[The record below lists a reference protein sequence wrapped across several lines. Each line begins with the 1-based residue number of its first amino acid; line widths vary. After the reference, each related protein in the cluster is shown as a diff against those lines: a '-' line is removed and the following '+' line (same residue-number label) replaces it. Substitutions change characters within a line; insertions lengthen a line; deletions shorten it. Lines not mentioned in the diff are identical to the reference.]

1 MKTGKRI
8 ALALAAAVFT
18 SGLLAG
24 CSGAS
29 GSANSAAPAGSAASD
44 GGEQA
49 AYTLKVAVG
58 IPQSHKDIG
67 AKFKEVVESR
77 TNGQIQVNVF
87 ADNSLGADREVLEAT
102 QIGDID
108 ITLSNVAPLAAT
120 YSDLYLFDAP
130 FLFETR
136 EKAFEILDGEI
147 GQEIAKG
154 LESKNLK
161 ILSYPENGFRNM
173 TANREIHTPADMSD
187 LKIRVME
194 NNIQLAT
201 WKALGANPTPMAFNE
216 VFTAL
221 QQGTIDAQ
229 ENPVELI
236 YDNKLN
242 EVQSYL
248 IMTKHMY
255 NPLVL
260 AMNLEKFN
268 SLPDEFQQIVLDA
281 AREATEYERTTAPQ
295 YEQQALDA
303 IAKDATTQ
311 IIELTPEETAQFQQA
326 VQSVNDIVRNE
337 MEHPELFDR
346 TLELLQ
352 EE

>member
-1 MKTGKRI
+1 MQTGKLI
-8 ALALAAAVFT
+8 ALTLAAAVFT
-18 SGLLAG
+18 GGLLAG
-24 CSGAS
+24 CSSAS

-120 YSDLYLFDAP
+120 YSDLYLFDTP

-173 TANREIHTPADMSD
+173 TANREIHTPA
-187 LKIRVME
+187 
-194 NNIQLAT
+194 T
-201 WKALGANPTPMAFNE
+201 
-216 VFTAL
+216 
-221 QQGTIDAQ
+221 
-229 ENPVELI
+229 
-236 YDNKLN
+236 
-242 EVQSYL
+242 
-248 IMTKHMY
+248 
-255 NPLVL
+255 
-260 AMNLEKFN
+260 
-268 SLPDEFQQIVLDA
+268 
-281 AREATEYERTTAPQ
+281 
-295 YEQQALDA
+295 
-303 IAKDATTQ
+303 
-311 IIELTPEETAQFQQA
+311 
-326 VQSVNDIVRNE
+326 
-337 MEHPELFDR
+337 
-346 TLELLQ
+346 
-352 EE
+352 

>member
-1 MKTGKRI
+1 
-8 ALALAAAVFT
+8 
-18 SGLLAG
+18 
-24 CSGAS
+24 
-29 GSANSAAPAGSAASD
+29 
-44 GGEQA
+44 
-49 AYTLKVAVG
+49 
-58 IPQSHKDIG
+58 
-67 AKFKEVVESR
+67 
-77 TNGQIQVNVF
+77 
-87 ADNSLGADREVLEAT
+87 
-102 QIGDID
+102 
-108 ITLSNVAPLAAT
+108 
-120 YSDLYLFDAP
+120 
-130 FLFETR
+130 
-136 EKAFEILDGEI
+136 
-147 GQEIAKG
+147 
-154 LESKNLK
+154 
-161 ILSYPENGFRNM
+161 M
-173 TANREIHTPADMSD
+173 TANREIHTPADMSG